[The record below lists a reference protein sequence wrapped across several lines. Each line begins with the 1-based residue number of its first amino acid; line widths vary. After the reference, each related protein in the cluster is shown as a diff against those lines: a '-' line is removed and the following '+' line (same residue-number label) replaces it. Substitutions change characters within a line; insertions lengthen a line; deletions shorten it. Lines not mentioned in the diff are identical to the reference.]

1 MAKIQL
7 KVEMRSGT
15 GFGVWITV
23 GEKSYNFTESDTKT
37 LTLDPQFYIATIG
50 GHEPTTATV
59 SIAFI
64 QAGEELAKEEYK
76 DPTFFGFIP
85 FEVKK

>member
-1 MAKIQL
+1 MAKVKL
-7 KVEMRSGT
+7 SVEMRSGT
-15 GFGVWITV
+15 GFGVWVTV
-23 GEKSYNFTESDTKT
+23 NKKSFNFTESGTQT
-37 LTLDPQFYIATIG
+37 LNLDPQFYVATVG

-59 SIAFI
+59 SVSFA
-64 QAGEELAKEEYK
+64 QGATELAREEYK